1 MKKGFSIGQ
10 MVFLIVAAIVVFKV
24 IVPKFMNK
32 TGGGIAI
39 YQAASELKTG
49 VDDIRSYYFRNGKFT
64 NIGIMTISAG
74 FEDKDTSFDFDKPV
88 RYGVNEKGVMNYCV
102 EVVAKQENGGEYI
115 YVNNTS
121 NNSEACKEFRNH
133 SIVQDLRKVN
143 LAYN

>member
-24 IVPKFMNK
+24 IIPKFMNK

-49 VDDIRSYYFRNGKFT
+49 IDDIRSYYFRNGKFT

-74 FEDKDTSFDFDKPV
+74 FEDKDILFDFDRIFDLALNIV
-88 RYGVNEKGVMNYCV
+88 SCLRFLFHSTGQLV
-102 EVVAKQENGGEYI
+102 
-115 YVNNTS
+115 
-121 NNSEACKEFRNH
+121 FRLLQL
-133 SIVQDLRKVN
+133 SLALRMCSP
-143 LAYN
+143 